1 MTPARGASTLEALL
15 ITGDRHGDRPALT
28 MLGRHGTAE
37 LSFGG
42 LTRQVRQVAA
52 RLTELGARGERVL
65 LLSPTSLEYAAIF
78 YGCMLAGA
86 VPVPVFLPSAA
97 HFTAA
102 WPKIFPIA
110 RDSGAAYAVTPGELP
125 KAERLAALPGFRR
138 CLHTADLL
146 TGPTGSGLALPA
158 PDDLAFLQYT
168 SGSTGQPKGVMV
180 THRGLMH
187 NARALGDTLGADER
201 TTTISWL
208 PLYHDMGIIGALVSP
223 LLWEAHVVLMPS
235 QTFAAR
241 PVTWLRAISDYRGH
255 LSYAP
260 NFAYELCTGKVTDA
274 ELAELDLSSWRL
286 AVCGAEPIRAATL
299 ERFAARFAP
308 AGLRLENLR
317 PGYGMAEA
325 TLTISVGR
333 WRGRS
338 ATTTEVAGR
347 PYVRCGTPVA
357 DTVVRIVDLDTGRP
371 SAPGQ
376 VGELWISSPSVAAG
390 YWQRPQATAETF
402 HAGLPGEPERYLRT
416 GDLAVISDGEIV
428 PVGRHKDLIIINGVN
443 HYPQD
448 IEHTVEQAHL
458 AVRPGTVAA
467 FAVEAPD
474 GRPQTEAAVVVAEVH
489 SPSVNDLDGLITGI
503 RLAVA
508 KEHDIALDGVFLVE
522 PRTVPKTTSGKIQR
536 SAGRDGVLAGTFS
549 TLAAWTSP
557 ALAGLPLGKAV
568 GA

>member
-1 MTPARGASTLEALL
+1 MTPARRASVLEALL
-15 ITGDRHGDRPALT
+15 ITGAQRGDRPALT
-28 MLGRHGTAE
+28 VLDRQGTAE
-37 LSFGG
+37 LSFGD
-42 LTRQVRQVAA
+42 LAHQACQVAA

-65 LLSPTSLEYAAIF
+65 LLCPTSPEYAAIF

-102 WPKIFPIA
+102 WPKILPIA

-125 KAERLAALPGFRR
+125 QAERLSALAGFRR

-146 TGPTGSGLALPA
+146 TGPAETGLALPA

-180 THRGLMH
+180 TQQGLLH
-187 NARALGDTLGADER
+187 NARAMGGALDADER

-235 QTFAAR
+235 QMFAAR
-241 PVTWLRAISDYRGH
+241 PTTWLRAISDYRGQ

-260 NFAYELCTGKVTDA
+260 NFAYELCASKVTDA
-274 ELAELDLSSWRL
+274 ELAELDLSSWRR
-286 AVCGAEPIRAATL
+286 AVCGAEPIRAATI
-299 ERFAARFAP
+299 ERFAATFAP
-308 AGLRLENLR
+308 TGLRLENLR

-325 TLTISVGR
+325 TLVISMGR
-333 WRGRS
+333 WRGRA

-347 PYVRCGTPVA
+347 SYLRCGTPVA
-357 DTVVRIVDLDTGRP
+357 DTTVRIVDLETGLP
-371 SAPGQ
+371 SAPGE
-376 VGELWISSPSVAAG
+376 VGEVWISSPSVAAG
-390 YWQRPQATAETF
+390 YWQRPEATAETF
-402 HAGLPGEPERYLRT
+402 HARLPGHQERFLRT
-416 GDLAVISDGEIV
+416 GDLGMISDGEIV
-428 PVGRHKDLIIINGVN
+428 LVGRHKDLIIINGVN

-448 IEHTVEQAHL
+448 IEHTVEQAHP
-458 AVRPGTVAA
+458 AVRPSMVAA
-467 FAVEAPD
+467 FAAAAAED
-474 GRPQTEAAVVVAEVH
+474 QPQAEVAVVVAEVQ
-489 SPSVNDLDGLITGI
+489 SSLADDLNQVITDI

-508 KEHDIALDGVFLVE
+508 KEHDVRLDGVFLVE
-522 PRTVPKTTSGKIQR
+522 PRTIPKTTSGKIQR
-536 SAGRDGVLAGTFS
+536 RASRDGVLAGEFP
-549 TLAAWTSP
+549 TLAAWNSP
-557 ALAGLPLGKAV
+557 ALAGIQLGEAV